1 MLFGLTNP
9 DNLLVLPAPS
19 IAASG
24 GSNDGVAP
32 TLARTVDVRMPG
44 LHLRRFTLHRPTAD
58 RAVLEP
64 HPRGWAKTVLFLEEA
79 AAAEAKSPA
88 AGTVMVLPPGPGRR
102 GQLAG
107 DRLQSC
113 LVFDFQLTDR
123 SSPPASANVLPRA
136 ELLAVREQLAF
147 LLRAPA
153 GEGIRREWEGAVVI
167 LNLLVTLLRAT
178 GWLEP
183 AVPCPGTPGDSA
195 MNRLLLTMPL
205 TSPLQQVVQ
214 RSGYQRDHLNRLVKR
229 ETGLT
234 LGQLRTRRRLSR
246 AKELLAHGVKVGD
259 VAGEIGLLDQ
269 SYFARWFRRQTGFC
283 PSDWLQ
289 ARGKRLPLRPV
300 LCH

>member
-1 MLFGLTNP
+1 MPYGLTNP
-9 DNLLVLPAPS
+9 ENPLVLPAPS
-19 IAASG
+19 MVASG
-24 GSNDGVAP
+24 GSNDALAP

-79 AAAEAKSPA
+79 ANGGGMSPA
-88 AGTVMVLPPGPGRR
+88 AGTVMVMPPGLGRR
-102 GQLAG
+102 GRLAG

-123 SSPPASANVLPRA
+123 SSPSASANVLPRA

-153 GEGIRREWEGAVVI
+153 GQGMRREWEGAVVI

-246 AKELLAHGVKVGD
+246 AKELLSHGVKVGD

-269 SYFARWFRRQTGFC
+269 SYFARWFRRQTGLC